1 MKTSPRHT
9 NTSRS
14 GEVNP
19 VWTVGYS
26 GRDRGEFIDLL
37 RKHDIQLVV
46 DVRRFPT
53 SKKPDFCKGNLERW
67 LKEEG
72 VNYVWLGETL
82 GGYRRGGYKKYVDS
96 EVFKQGV
103 EEVLRLARQYRLAIM
118 CMERKVKYCHRR
130 FIAGELRRRGVQV
143 YDIE

>member
-1 MKTSPRHT
+1 M

-19 VWTVGYS
+19 IWTIGYS
-26 GRDRGEFIDLL
+26 GRTKEKFAELL
-37 RKHDIQLVV
+37 RRYTIQLVV

-53 SKKPDFCKGNLERW
+53 SKEPNFCKENLERW

-72 VNYVWLGETL
+72 VDYVWLGETL
-82 GGYRRGGYKKYVDS
+82 GGYRRGGYRKYVES
-96 EVFKQGV
+96 ESFKKGIEKILQ
-103 EEVLRLARQYRLAIM
+103 LARQYRLAIM

-143 YDIE
+143 HDIE